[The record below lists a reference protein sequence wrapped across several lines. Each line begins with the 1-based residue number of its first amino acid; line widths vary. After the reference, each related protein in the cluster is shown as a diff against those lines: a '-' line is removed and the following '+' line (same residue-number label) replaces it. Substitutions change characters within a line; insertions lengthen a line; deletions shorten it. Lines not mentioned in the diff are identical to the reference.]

1 MKMTAL
7 TLFEIASQYRHI
19 TDVLMDAGVDEQTLT
34 DTLDGEA
41 WPLELKAQ
49 NYGFVIRNLES
60 TAASIKEAEK
70 QMADRRKA
78 IEKRAAA
85 LLERLKT
92 GLEIAGVQK
101 LETPHFAITI
111 KRNPPSV
118 DVWDE
123 RQIPA
128 EYMRTPEPAP
138 PPVAVP
144 DKKAIAEAIKAG
156 KDVPGAQL
164 AHGTRLDIR

>member
-1 MKMTAL
+1 MSAL
-7 TLFEIASQYRHI
+7 SLFQIASEYRHI
-19 TDVLMDAGVDEQTLT
+19 TDVLMDSGADEQTLT
-34 DTLDGEA
+34 DTLEAEA

-49 NYGFVIRNLES
+49 NYGFVIRNLQA

-78 IEKRAAA
+78 IEKRAEA
-85 LLERLKT
+85 LVERLKT

-101 LETPHFAITI
+101 LDTPYFALTI
-111 KRNPPSV
+111 KKNPPSV

-128 EYMRTPEPAP
+128 EFMRTPEPP
-138 PPVAVP
+138 PPPAPVP
-144 DKKAIAEAIKAG
+144 DKAAIKEAIKAG
-156 KDVPGAQL
+156 RDVPGAQL
-164 AHGTRLDIR
+164 AQGLRLEIK

>member
-1 MKMTAL
+1 MTAL
-7 TLFEIASQYRHI
+7 TLFEIAREYRHI
-19 TDVLMDAGVDEQTLT
+19 TDVLLDTGVDEQTLT
-34 DTLDGEA
+34 DTLSGEA

-70 QMADRRKA
+70 QMAERRKA
-78 IEKRAAA
+78 IERRAAA
-85 LLERLKT
+85 LVERLKT

-101 LETPHFAITI
+101 LECPHFALTI
-111 KRNPPSV
+111 KKNPPAV

-128 EYMRTPEPAP
+128 EFMRTPEPP
-138 PPVAVP
+138 PPPAPVP
-144 DKKAIAEAIKAG
+144 DKAAIKAAIAAG
-156 KDVPGAQL
+156 RDVPGAQM
-164 AHGTRLDIR
+164 AQGTRLEIK